1 MVAAAVRANVA
12 RRVAVVAAEGGV
24 EIAVSG
30 EGVGEA
36 VAARVFLAG
45 GVPAR
50 GLTQKSLL

>member
-24 EIAVSG
+24 GIAVSG

-36 VAARVFLAG
+36 VAAAYSS
-45 GVPAR
+45 PAVCLPA